1 MKNANGNTR
10 SLTCKENVEEKKKW
24 LSTIKGDDTIHF
36 KKGVDSK
43 NLKNIALSFFKE
55 KNIYNEENV
64 AILNAFCKEKLDDHL
79 VNEEIVEFLQ
89 KAFFLYE
96 YFIKEKK
103 KNKISKKEFIENV
116 CECCRRI
123 FLKNIIKNE
132 KEILDFLLKNLINFI
147 NQHSFFSIYQS
158 LYNISQYQNKNF
170 RRANEYA
177 EGKFQL
183 LLNVVRREVKGGSL
197 LVNDNRFNLEA
208 LYLPDENDEKE
219 MREYYA
225 KIVTS
230 EQQGGKG
237 TTKGSSK
244 EEETITKKGGKERKK
259 GAILKSIGNRDV
271 GNQAGETWTPEAIAE
286 MEYLDKELS
295 CFYLFLYFQSC
306 FENINFYLIE
316 KFIENYYISQGKE
329 NIYKE
334 LFLFLFLIYKDKMH
348 SVVDGILINTI
359 NYLSKA
365 NDTEVRKKKKLL
377 NEEGEVMD
385 QKVHLTDYLFYFEL
399 LINIITFKNLQYK
412 NNYEYYIHMLKLLYE
427 NDQLQELFT
436 SSLFFVF
443 ISTDEGAVRNVLLAN
458 FSKYHSRKHEHF
470 SKFYIHLKNVFRFI
484 YDIDSDHLVYNHTT
498 FNGAPISP
506 FLHPP
511 ESEEKNQGDYTTG
524 VRVKQEYLPFVAD
537 NIHIDKYICAFFKE
551 AYYII
556 SRSNTEY
563 FCQVT
568 NLYLHIYDHIF
579 NKLINIIYE
588 NEMNLNDEFFQICEC
603 ILRPFLFIYVEL
615 FNNFLEKYKEKIFNE
630 RLMLSFAFIKKYLF
644 KSLYEK
650 AFQQKDLF
658 YVIYQFYFLL
668 YALKYN
674 FRNFLTALVMTKRKV
689 THQLQLFLKLK
700 YQNCTNMP
708 SKSLSRDGGRNALQ
722 DTSHGEGEHNSSS
735 TSDEGNDHNCRRGQS
750 QKKKDQEGGHTK
762 NKRNRQKKRHP
773 SGEHQESEQSDNYSS
788 ENSMDSSL
796 QIVENSLEKPHS
808 NEEKEKKN
816 IINFFQKNYW
826 TLKYFEANTEKKL
839 DEFCSPDFSVPLVMK
854 ETPKLKKRSVS
865 NNQSDKKE
873 KSTGDGGSADG
884 REGASTKGYDPT
896 KDEDQKGR
904 FVRKLHSFF
913 AKKNEVDKLINEL
926 FLNNKD
932 NVYSKILKTN
942 LAIIK
947 QLANTRMD
955 VLYPIFNASL
965 VFLFDDFYFF
975 IIQNIKLVIE
985 GKEKKLSNHKIFLN
999 MSFILL
1005 HTFVK
1010 DVKVEK
1016 YLVSIFY
1023 ILRLSLNKIRK
1034 IKIIDQQKTQGNNV
1048 NEVYNKNTKKFENNV
1063 KYYNLRKDKDLVK
1076 ANISE
1081 MEEENEN
1088 SDELQISADKRAI
1101 STLHKIEEKVKLY
1114 QNIFYIFLKLVQ
1126 NILKENNLY
1135 YNFKFIIYDILFCEF
1150 SNKGIIFSCMKCIL
1164 DRARV
1169 EEVYAYSLAMLSGME
1184 HELGGADSA
1193 ADNMTNNVT
1202 NKATNKAADKATN
1215 NMTNNG
1221 TNNMTDSMTDNMS
1234 DNVTAPPNR
1243 SHLSRILST
1252 GNSFKVNFFEPSHAS
1267 RRKVSS
1273 LYINVIILYFIL
1285 TQKNKNNEKS
1295 KLYDNYL
1302 KMSVD
1307 DYYSIANKVLCLLYT
1322 KEAQNAY
1329 YERYLKYLC
1338 LKILKKIYCLI
1349 SIKEADMYLTHLKG
1363 NSAEDI
1369 IFEDEK
1375 LKKIN
1380 RFKEELIG
1388 LFRILSNYEIKNYF
1402 DKKSGHKTSSEEY
1415 KFFFLKNLS
1424 CNNNVLKNDNVCFMI
1439 SSLLFVF
1446 SLRYDK
1452 TTFYK
1457 IVYIILVE
1465 KNENKNYIL
1474 EKVISSVKKFI
1485 KLADTYNC
1493 VHKENKRRKI
1503 RLPDHITN
1511 YSVLLYTVRTSILL
1525 LLLMDS
1531 NSINKP
1537 ALVQENYITYPNFRS
1552 YYIKKKNIKNYY
1564 TQLNLLLFRIFYS
1577 EKILPYFFKLFFSTL
1592 YLISFRKLNQN
1603 NFYFFEKMMF
1613 NLKEDAEISPTGGA
1627 AKQGNPAAAGE
1638 NVLNGSEDKSLH
1650 LQDDNSINLSE
1661 KSKGQSSNQT
1671 DGKNDKADKKNKKVG
1686 KEHVG
1691 GEKNRDRDIK
1701 PVKRS
1706 AGVKRK
1712 HLEEEKNSDQLS
1724 EQLSDE
1730 HSDEHSEDVPE
1741 EESTASE
1748 EMNKNYRA
1756 ILRSRN
1762 GKTTMLKNMQNEKTN
1777 HVDKKYIKIE
1787 DSSSSNSTSDSD
1799 VSFKIGTKKKNTRKN
1814 MDANNNAPSGKKKR
1828 KVPSNSS
1835 ENTTTEEKKRTQ
1847 TGTYPQEK
1855 MQKQTFSKREEVKGD
1870 MVDQTGGLTVV
1881 EEEDERDT
1889 GESLGV
1895 GAPTGAA
1902 TGDGSDSTENFQFN
1916 GSLSLKILNHFIF
1929 ICKGFHEDLEIK
1941 IYNGVIACLK
1951 ENQNDKE
1958 KLKNILSLQF
1968 SEDEKNS
1975 TKYKKKLQL
1984 LRIIQTKI
1992 IFLTF
1997 IKDNLKKRKS
2007 LISRMSE
2014 LNLNIFRNKPMFNI
2028 ELDFV

>member
-10 SLTCKENVEEKKKW
+10 SLTCNESIEEKKKW

-43 NLKNIALSFFKE
+43 NLKNAALLFFKE
-55 KNIYNEENV
+55 KNMYNEENV

-103 KNKISKKEFIENV
+103 PNKISNKIGNKISDKISKKEFIENV
-116 CECCRRI
+116 CDCCRRI

-147 NQHSFFSIYQS
+147 NQHSFFGIYRS

-170 RRANEYA
+170 RRASEYA
-177 EGKFQL
+177 DRKFQL
-183 LLNVVRREVKGGSL
+183 LLNVVRREVNGGSL
-197 LVNDNRFNLEA
+197 LVNDNRFNLDG
-208 LYLPDENDEKE
+208 LFLPDENDEKE

-225 KIVTS
+225 SIVTS
-230 EQQGGKG
+230 AKPGSEAA
-237 TTKGSSK
+237 TKGSGK
-244 EEETITKKGGKERKK
+244 EEEAVTKKGGKERKK
-259 GAILKSIGNRDV
+259 GTILKSIDGRD
-271 GNQAGETWTPEAIAE
+271 GGDQAGETLPPGTITQIEC
-286 MEYLDKELS
+286 LDKELD

-306 FENINFYLIE
+306 FENVNFYLIE
-316 KFIENYYISQGKE
+316 KFIENYYINQGKE

-359 NYLSKA
+359 NYLSKT

-377 NEEGEVMD
+377 NEEVEMVD
-385 QKVHLTDYLFYFEL
+385 QKVHLSDYLFYFEL

-412 NNYEYYIHMLKLLYE
+412 NNYEYYIHMLKLLCE

-443 ISTDEGAVRNVLLAN
+443 ISAEEGAVRNMLLAN
-458 FSKYHSRKHEHF
+458 FSKYHSRKHQLL
-470 SKFYIHLKNVFRFI
+470 SKFFIHLKNVFRFI
-484 YDIDSDHLVYNHTT
+484 YDMDSDHLVYNHVT
-498 FNGAPISP
+498 FNGAPIAP
-506 FLHPP
+506 FLHHTDNGG
-511 ESEEKNQGDYTTG
+511 KNQTDNNTG
-524 VRVKQEYLPFVAD
+524 VKMKQEYLPFVAD

-556 SRSNTEY
+556 SRSNTDY

-588 NEMNLNDEFFQICEC
+588 NEMNLNDEFFQICES

-615 FNNFLEKYKEKIFNE
+615 FNNFLEKFKEKIFNE

-700 YQNCTNMP
+700 QQNCTNGV
-708 SKSLSRDGGRNALQ
+708 SKPIRSDA
-722 DTSHGEGEHNSSS
+722 EHNSSS
-735 TSDEGNDHNCRRGQS
+735 TSDGDSDHDSTHGQG
-750 QKKKDQEGGHTK
+750 KKRKDQEVGDAK
-762 NKRNRQKKRHP
+762 EKRNSQKKRHP
-773 SGEHQESEQSDNYSS
+773 SGNHPESEQSGNDSS
-788 ENSMDSSL
+788 EKEKDNSL
-796 QIVENSLEKPHS
+796 QIVENSLENPHS

-854 ETPKLKKRSVS
+854 ETPKLKKHSVGS
-865 NNQSDKKE
+865 NLSDKKE

-884 REGASTKGYDPT
+884 REGAGTKGYDPT
-896 KDEDQKGR
+896 REEDEKGR
-904 FVRKLHSFF
+904 FVKKLHSFLS
-913 AKKNEVDKLINEL
+913 KKNEVDKLINEL

-985 GKEKKLSNHKIFLN
+985 GKEKKLTNHRIFLN

-1005 HTFVK
+1005 HTFLK

-1023 ILRLSLNKIRK
+1023 ILRLALNKMKK
-1034 IKIIDQQKTQGNNV
+1034 IKIIDQQKIQGNNA

-1063 KYYNLRKDKDLVK
+1063 KYYNLRKDKDVVK
-1076 ANISE
+1076 ANKSE
-1081 MEEENEN
+1081 VEEENE
-1088 SDELQISADKRAI
+1088 SAEDLQMSPDKRATA
-1101 STLHKIEEKVKLY
+1101 TLGKIEEKVKFY
-1114 QNIFYIFLKLVQ
+1114 QNIFYIFLKLLQ

-1164 DRARV
+1164 DRAKV
-1169 EEVYAYSLAMLSGME
+1169 EEVYAYSLAVLSGME
-1184 HELGGADSA
+1184 LELGDAENATG
-1193 ADNMTNNVT
+1193 NVT
-1202 NKATNKAADKATN
+1202 
-1215 NMTNNG
+1215 
-1221 TNNMTDSMTDNMS
+1221 
-1234 DNVTAPPNR
+1234 DNVTDNINDNAAACPNG
-1243 SHLSRILST
+1243 SHLSRILSK
-1252 GNSFKVNFFEPSHAS
+1252 GSSFKVNFFEPSHAS
-1267 RRKVSS
+1267 SKKVSS
-1273 LYINVIILYFIL
+1273 LYINVIILYFIF

-1295 KLYDNYL
+1295 KLYDSCL

-1307 DYYSIANKVLCLLYT
+1307 DYYSVANKMLCLLYS
-1322 KEAQNAY
+1322 KERQNAY

-1338 LKILKKIYCLI
+1338 LKILKKIYCLF
-1349 SIKEADMYLTHLKG
+1349 SIKEADMYLTHLKR
-1363 NSAEDI
+1363 NSTEDI

-1375 LKKIN
+1375 LKNVN

-1388 LFRILSNYEIKNYF
+1388 LFKFLSNYEIKNYF
-1402 DKKSGHKTSSEEY
+1402 DKKNGHKTTSEEY
-1415 KFFFLKNLS
+1415 KFFFLKNLT
-1424 CNNNVLKNDNVCFMI
+1424 CNNHVLKSDNVCFLI
-1439 SSLLFVF
+1439 SCLLFLF
-1446 SLRYDK
+1446 NLRYDK

-1465 KNENKNYIL
+1465 KSENKNYIL
-1474 EKVISSVKKFI
+1474 KKVISSVKKFI

-1493 VHKENKRRKI
+1493 VHKENKKRKI
-1503 RLPDHITN
+1503 RLPAHITN
-1511 YSVLLYTVRTSILL
+1511 HSVLLYTVRTSIIL

-1592 YLISFRKLNQN
+1592 YVISFRKLNQN
-1603 NFYFFEKMMF
+1603 NFYFFERML
-1613 NLKEDAEISPTGGA
+1613 NLKDDTEVCSPTGGA
-1627 AKQGNPAAAGE
+1627 PKQGE
-1638 NVLNGSEDKSLH
+1638 NVHNGSEDKSAH
-1650 LQDDNSINLSE
+1650 LLDDNSIQLSE
-1661 KSKGQSSNQT
+1661 KSKGQSSSQT
-1671 DGKNDKADKKNKKVG
+1671 NEENEQVDKKDKKMG

-1691 GEKNRDRDIK
+1691 GEKNRDSKIK
-1701 PVKRS
+1701 PAKRT

-1712 HLEEEKNSDQLS
+1712 HLKEEKNSD
-1724 EQLSDE
+1724 ELSDE
-1730 HSDEHSEDVPE
+1730 RLEEGSDDHSVEDPQE
-1741 EESTASE
+1741 GSTASE

-1762 GKTTMLKNMQNEKTN
+1762 GKMTTLDNKQDDKTKN
-1777 HVDKKYIKIE
+1777 VDKKYIKME

-1814 MDANNNAPSGKKKR
+1814 LDTNNSVPSGKKR

-1835 ENTTTEEKKRTQ
+1835 ENTTTEEKKKTQ
-1847 TGTYPQEK
+1847 KGTSPQEK
-1855 MQKQTFSKREEVKGD
+1855 MQKQSFNKREEVKGD
-1870 MVDQTGGLTVV
+1870 IMDETGALNVVEGQGEGDTGG
-1881 EEEDERDT
+1881 
-1889 GESLGV
+1889 SPGV
-1895 GAPTGAA
+1895 ASPTGVA
-1902 TGDGSDSTENFQFN
+1902 TGDESDSTENFLFN

-1951 ENQNDKE
+1951 ENENDKE
-1958 KLKNILSLQF
+1958 KLKNILTLQF
-1968 SEDEKNS
+1968 SEEEKSS

-1984 LRIIQTKI
+1984 LKIIQTKI

-2014 LNLNIFRNKPMFNI
+2014 LNLNIFKNKPMFNI

>member
-1 MKNANGNTR
+1 MKNANRNVR
-10 SLTCKENVEEKKKW
+10 SLTCNKNIEEQKKKW

-43 NLKNIALSFFKE
+43 NLKNTALAFFKE

-64 AILNAFCKEKLDDHL
+64 IILNTFCKEKLDDHL

-103 KNKISKKEFIENV
+103 NSKISKKEFIENV
-116 CECCRRI
+116 CDCCRRI

-147 NQHSFFSIYQS
+147 NQRSFFGIYQS
-158 LYNISQYQNKNF
+158 LYNISQYQNKSF
-170 RRANEYA
+170 RRASEYA
-177 EGKFQL
+177 DGKFQL
-183 LLNVVRREVKGGSL
+183 LLNVVRREVNGGIL
-197 LVNDNRFNLEA
+197 LVNDNRFNLDA
-208 LYLPDENDEKE
+208 LFLPDENDEKE
-219 MREYYA
+219 MREYFA
-225 KIVTS
+225 SVVAM
-230 EQQGGKG
+230 KG
-237 TTKGSSK
+237 SNKEGEAVTKGSGK
-244 EEETITKKGGKERKK
+244 EGGTVTKRGGKERKK
-259 GAILKSIGNRDV
+259 GTILKSIDGRD
-271 GNQAGETWTPEAIAE
+271 GDDQAGDTCAAGVIEQ
-286 MEYLDKELS
+286 MECLDKELS

-306 FENINFYLIE
+306 FESINFYLIE
-316 KFIENYYISQGKE
+316 KFIENYYISHGKE

-348 SVVDGILINTI
+348 SVVDGILVNTI

-377 NEEGEVMD
+377 NEEVELVD
-385 QKVHLTDYLFYFEL
+385 KKVHLTDYLFYFEL
-399 LINIITFKNLQYK
+399 LISIITFKNLQYK
-412 NNYEYYIHMLKLLYE
+412 NNYEYYIHMLKLLNE
-427 NDQLQELFT
+427 NGQLQELFS

-443 ISTDEGAVRNVLLAN
+443 ISAEEGTVRNMLLAN
-458 FSKYHSRKHEHF
+458 FSKYHSRKHQHL
-470 SKFYIHLKNVFRFI
+470 SKFFIHLKNVFRFI
-484 YDIDSDHLVYNHTT
+484 YDMDSDHLVYNQAT
-498 FNGAPISP
+498 FNDAPIAP
-506 FLHPP
+506 FLHHT
-511 ESEEKNQGDYTTG
+511 ENAEEDNEGHYSSG
-524 VRVKQEYLPFVAD
+524 VKMKQEYLPFVAN
-537 NIHIDKYICAFFKE
+537 NIHIDKYTCAFFKE

-556 SRSNTEY
+556 SKSNTDY

-579 NKLINIIYE
+579 NKLIKIIYE
-588 NEMNLNDEFFQICEC
+588 NEMNLNDEFFQICEN

-615 FNNFLEKYKEKIFNE
+615 FDNFLEKFKEKIFNE

-689 THQLQLFLKLK
+689 THQLELFLKLK
-700 YQNCTNMP
+700 LQNCTNVI
-708 SKSLSRDGGRNALQ
+708 SKSVRSDGEGNALDDEPQ
-722 DTSHGEGEHNSSS
+722 EDGEHNSSS
-735 TSDEGNDHNCRRGQS
+735 SSDGENADDSTSRQGT
-750 QKKKDQEGGHTK
+750 KKKNYEQGDTK
-762 NKRNRQKKRHP
+762 EKRNSQKKRHP
-773 SGEHQESEQSDNYSS
+773 SGDHPESEQSGNDSS
-788 ENSMDSSL
+788 EKTNDNSL
-796 QIVENSLEKPHS
+796 QIVTNNLENPHS
-808 NEEKEKKN
+808 NEEKEKNN

-826 TLKYFEANTEKKL
+826 TLKYFEANAEKKL
-839 DEFCSPDFSVPLVMK
+839 EEFCSPDFSLPLVMK
-854 ETPKLKKRSVS
+854 ETPKLKKHSVGS
-865 NNQSDKKE
+865 NQSDKKE
-873 KSTGDGGSADG
+873 MSAGDGGSADV
-884 REGASTKGYDPT
+884 REGIDTKGYDST
-896 KDEDQKGR
+896 KDQDEKGK
-904 FVRKLHSFF
+904 FVKKLNSFF
-913 AKKNEVDKLINEL
+913 AKKREIDKLINEL

-947 QLANTRMD
+947 QLANTSLE

-1005 HTFVK
+1005 HTFAK

-1023 ILRLSLNKIRK
+1023 ILRLSLNKMKK
-1034 IKIIDQQKTQGNNV
+1034 IKIIDQQKMQGNNV
-1048 NEVYNKNTKKFENNV
+1048 NEVYNKNTKKFENDI
-1063 KYYNLRKDKDLVK
+1063 KYYNLRKDKDVVK
-1076 ANISE
+1076 ANTSE
-1081 MEEENEN
+1081 VEEENEN
-1088 SDELQISADKRAI
+1088 ATNLQLSTDERATA
-1101 STLHKIEEKVKLY
+1101 TLHKIEEKVKLY
-1114 QNIFYIFLKLVQ
+1114 QNIFYVFLKLLQ

-1150 SNKGIIFSCMKCIL
+1150 SNKEIIFSCMKCIL
-1164 DRARV
+1164 DRAKLQ
-1169 EEVYAYSLAMLSGME
+1169 EVYAYSLAILT
-1184 HELGGADSA
+1184 GAD
-1193 ADNMTNNVT
+1193 ADNE
-1202 NKATNKAADKATN
+1202 A
-1215 NMTNNG
+1215 
-1221 TNNMTDSMTDNMS
+1221 
-1234 DNVTAPPNR
+1234 DNVTEKEGDKEAACPND
-1243 SHLSRILST
+1243 SHLSRILSKGT
-1252 GNSFKVNFFEPSHAS
+1252 SSKVSFFDPSHAS
-1267 RRKVSS
+1267 SRKVSS
-1273 LYINVIILYFIL
+1273 LYINVIILYFIF
-1285 TQKNKNNEKS
+1285 TQKNKNNAKS
-1295 KLYDNYL
+1295 KLYDSCL
-1302 KMSVD
+1302 KMNVE
-1307 DYYSIANKVLCLLYT
+1307 DYYSVANKLLSLLYS
-1322 KEAQNAY
+1322 KEMQNAY

-1338 LKILKKIYCLI
+1338 LKILKKIYCLFC
-1349 SIKEADMYLTHLKG
+1349 IKEADMYLMHLKR
-1363 NSAEDI
+1363 NSTEDT
-1369 IFEDEK
+1369 IFEHKK
-1375 LKKIN
+1375 LKNVN
-1380 RFKEELIG
+1380 RFKEELID
-1388 LFRILSNYEIKNYF
+1388 LFKFLLNCEIKNYI

-1415 KFFFLKNLS
+1415 KFFFLKNLT
-1424 CNNNVLKNDNVCFMI
+1424 CNDHVLKSDNLCFLI
-1439 SSLLFVF
+1439 SCLLFLF
-1446 SLRYDK
+1446 NLKYDK
-1452 TTFYK
+1452 AIFYK

-1474 EKVISSVKKFI
+1474 KKVISSVKKFI

-1493 VHKENKRRKI
+1493 VHKENKKRKI
-1503 RLPDHITN
+1503 RLPADITN
-1511 YSVLLYTVRTSILL
+1511 HSVLLYTVRTSIIL

-1577 EKILPYFFKLFFSTL
+1577 EKILPYFFKIFFTTL
-1592 YLISFRKLNQN
+1592 YVISFKKLNQN
-1603 NFYFFEKMMF
+1603 NFYFFEKMF
-1613 NLKEDAEISPTGGA
+1613 NLKDDTEVGPTGGA
-1627 AKQGNPAAAGE
+1627 PKEGDRAAAGE
-1638 NVLNGSEDKSLH
+1638 NVLKGSSDKSMQL
-1650 LQDDNSINLSE
+1650 LDEGSIHLSE
-1661 KSKGQSSNQT
+1661 KSKGLSSNQT
-1671 DGKNDKADKKNKKVG
+1671 NGENDQSGKKDKKGGKKRN
-1686 KEHVG
+1686 EDS
-1691 GEKNRDRDIK
+1691 RIK
-1701 PVKRS
+1701 PLKRS

-1712 HLEEEKNSDQLS
+1712 HLKEEKNSDKV
-1724 EQLSDE
+1724 
-1730 HSDEHSEDVPE
+1730 SDEHSEEDPQGR
-1741 EESTASE
+1741 STASE

-1762 GKTTMLKNMQNEKTN
+1762 GKSTTLKNKQDEKTN
-1777 HVDKKYIKIE
+1777 HVDKKYIRIE
-1787 DSSSSNSTSDSD
+1787 DSSSSDSTSDSD

-1814 MDANNNAPSGKKKR
+1814 IDTNNSAPSGKKR

-1835 ENTTTEEKKRTQ
+1835 ENATSEGKKRTQ
-1847 TGTYPQEK
+1847 KETSPQEK
-1855 MQKQTFSKREEVKGD
+1855 IQKQLFNKREEVKTD
-1870 MVDQTGGLTVV
+1870 MLDDTGALNVV
-1881 EEEDERDT
+1881 EGQAEGDT
-1889 GESLGV
+1889 GASPGV

-1902 TGDGSDSTENFQFN
+1902 TGDGSDSTENFLFN

-1941 IYNGVIACLK
+1941 MYNGVIACLK
-1951 ENQNDKE
+1951 ENENDKE

-1975 TKYKKKLQL
+1975 AKYKKKLQL

-1992 IFLTF
+1992 IFLSY
-1997 IKDNLKKRKS
+1997 IKENLKKRKS

-2014 LNLNIFRNKPMFNI
+2014 LNLNIFKNKPMFNI